1 MKREIPK
8 AADIKIQGGNMDKKL
23 YRMMDWA
30 RIEGLVYSEEDRP
43 HDFLGGHY
51 VSGGILI
58 QAYLPG
64 VENIE
69 KVCAIIKTGDSFREH
84 QMELMDESGFYAVF
98 VHSLKKIKYSYYY
111 KIYTTD
117 GESYEMQDP
126 YRFEST
132 VTDKD
137 IARLNAGIH
146 YESYEVMGSQLRT
159 IDGVKG
165 VSFAVWAP
173 NAVRVSVVG
182 DFNNWDGR
190 RHQMRRLPE
199 GGIFE
204 IFIPGVKEGA
214 VYKYELKLKGDV
226 IKFKADPYAF
236 GAEVRPASASVV
248 RNIKNY
254 KWTDDKWLKNRKEIQ
269 GKDKPLSIYEVHLGS
284 FMKPDDGREFYN
296 YRELAPLIADYVLKM
311 GYTHIEVMPVM
322 EHPLDESWGY
332 QIIGYYAPTSRYGTP
347 EDLMYFM
354 DYMHSKGI
362 GVILD
367 WVPAH
372 FPKDDQGL
380 SEFDGTCLYE
390 HLDPRQGYHP
400 HWRTSIYNYGRP
412 QVSNY
417 LLANALYW
425 IKEYHADGIRMDA
438 VASML
443 YLDYGKQDGQWVA
456 NMYGG
461 NENLE
466 AVEFLKHFNSI
477 HSKLDDGSI
486 VIAEESTAWPRVSGS
501 LDDDGLGFDYKWN
514 MGWMN
519 DFTEFMRYDPL
530 FRTGHY
536 TELTFS
542 MIYAYS
548 EKFIL
553 VFSHDEVVHG
563 KASMLSKM
571 PGSRWDKFAN
581 LRAAY
586 GYMMTHPGKLLT
598 FMGQDIGEWDEWN
611 ESRSVEWDLLQY
623 DEHKQLNLFVKDML
637 EFYKSNPA
645 LYELDNEIDGF
656 EWINNISANEC
667 IIVFLR
673 KCESQTLLVV
683 CNFANINRDQYKI
696 GVPFPGKYK
705 EIFNSDEVKYGGTGY
720 TNPRV
725 KVSRVDECDG
735 RDDSLRIKVAP
746 LSVSVFRYDGPAE
759 PRKAPAKKTGKG
771 KKEASKSVKKDLR
784 HELEEKYNKE
794 ERGLTD

>member
-1 MKREIPK
+1 
-8 AADIKIQGGNMDKKL
+8 MDKKL

-30 RIEGLVYSEEDRP
+30 KIEGLVYSEEDEP

-58 QAYLPG
+58 QTYLPG

-69 KVCAIIKTGDSFREH
+69 KISAIVKTGDTFKEYP
-84 QMELMDESGFYAVF
+84 MELMDETGFYAVL
-98 VHSLKKIKYSYYY
+98 VHSLKKVKYSYYY
-111 KIYTTD
+111 KVYTTD

-146 YESYEVMGSQLRT
+146 YEAYEVMGAQLRT

-204 IFIPGVKEGA
+204 LFIPGVKEGA
-214 VYKYELKLKGDV
+214 VYKYELKLKGDI

-284 FMKPDDGREFYN
+284 FMKPSDGREFYN

-598 FMGQDIGEWDEWN
+598 FMGQDIGEWDEWS

-637 EFYKSNPA
+637 NFYKSNPA

-759 PRKAPAKKTGKG
+759 PRKVPAKKTEKG